1 MNASS
6 EKKREAEYDFQEILY
21 EKEHMVAKITINR
34 PQVYNAYSTITL
46 KELAQ
51 AFDGVSDDDSVGVA
65 VLTGAGEKA
74 FCTGGDVKEYST
86 VYQKAP
92 HRYWNYMVTFDKAVT
107 SIRCCRV
114 PVIARV
120 NGIAAGGG
128 NELHQAC
135 DLSVASENAKFLQV
149 GVRVGSVAA
158 GGATQWLPILIGD
171 RRARWMLY
179 TTDEVDAK
187 TAEQWGLVNK
197 VVPYSQL
204 DEAVEEV
211 ADKILNKFPDCLRYT
226 KAQVNFWK
234 DLAWNNTIPHARDW
248 LALHMGSAE
257 AMEGMQAFVEKRPAD
272 YMGFRE
278 KLAKGESP
286 ELPWGQPIRTCP
298 KCGAK
303 NLPQRFKFCGS
314 CGSKL

>member
-1 MNASS
+1 MTDYKELVY
-6 EKKREAEYDFQEILY
+6 EKKNMTVR
-21 EKEHMVAKITINR
+21 VTINR
-34 PQVYNAYSTITL
+34 PEVYNAYSTNTL

-51 AFDGVSDDDSVGVA
+51 AFDGISDDDSVGVA
-65 VLTGAGEKA
+65 VLTGAGERA
-74 FCTGGDVKEYST
+74 FCTGGDVKEYT
-86 VYQKAP
+86 NVYQKAP
-92 HRYWNYMVTFDKAVT
+92 HRYWNYMVTFDKAVS
-107 SIRCCRV
+107 SIKNCRV
-114 PVIARV
+114 PVIARI

-135 DLSVASENAKFLQV
+135 DLSIASENSKFLQV

-197 VVPYSQL
+197 VVPYKEL
-204 DEAVEEV
+204 DAAVEDV
-211 ADKILNKFPDCLRYT
+211 CSKILNKFPECLRYT
-226 KAQVNFWK
+226 KVQTNFWK
-234 DLAWNNTIPHARDW
+234 DLAWNNTVQHARDW

-257 AMEGMQAFVEKRPAD
+257 AIEGMQAFVEKRPAN
-272 YMGFRE
+272 YMKLRE
-278 KLAKGESP
+278 KLAKGEP
-286 ELPWGQPIRTCP
+286 AEFPWGSLTSSCP

-303 NLPQRFKFCGS
+303 NLPQQFKFCGV
-314 CGSKL
+314 CGGKL

>member
-1 MNASS
+1 MAAIS
-6 EKKREAEYDFQEILY
+6 ERKRETEFGFKEILY
-21 EKEHMVAKITINR
+21 DKRNMVARITINR
-34 PQVYNAYSTITL
+34 PQVYNAYSTTTL
-46 KELAQ
+46 KEIAQ
-51 AFDGVSDDDSVGVA
+51 AFDEVSDDDSVGVA
-65 VLTGAGEKA
+65 VFTGAGDKA
-74 FCTGGDVKEYST
+74 FCTGGDVKEYAT
-86 VYQKAP
+86 VYQKSP

-135 DLSVASENAKFLQV
+135 DLSIASENAKFMQV

-179 TTDEVDAK
+179 TTDEVDAV

-211 ADKILNKFPDCLRYT
+211 ANKILSKFPECLRYT

-234 DLAWNNTIPHARDW
+234 DLAWNNTIQHARDW

-257 AMEGMQAFVEKRPAD
+257 AMEGMRAFVEKRPAD
-272 YMGFRE
+272 YIGIRRI
-278 KLAKGESP
+278 LANGESP
-286 ELPWGQPIRTCP
+286 ELPWGQPTTTCP

>member
-1 MNASS
+1 MVVSG
-6 EKKREAEYDFQEILY
+6 ERKGKREFDFKEVIYD
-21 EKEHMVAKITINR
+21 KKNMVAKVTINR
-34 PQVYNAYSTITL
+34 PNVYNAYSTNTL

-51 AFDGVSDDDSVGVA
+51 AFDDASDDDSIGVA
-65 VLTGAGEKA
+65 VLTGAGDRA

-92 HRYWNYMVTFDKAVT
+92 HRYWNYMVIFDKAVT
-107 SIRCCRV
+107 SIRNCRV
-114 PVIARV
+114 PVVARV
-120 NGIAAGGG
+120 NGMTAGGG

-135 DLSVASENAKFLQV
+135 DLSIASENSRFLQV

-197 VVPYSQL
+197 AVPYSEL
-204 DEAVEEV
+204 DSAVEEV
-211 ADKILNKFPDCLRYT
+211 CNKILSKFPECLRYT
-226 KAQVNFWK
+226 KVQVNFWK
-234 DLAWNNTIPHARDW
+234 DFVWNNTIQHARDW
-248 LALHMGSAE
+248 LALHMGSTE
-257 AMEGMQAFVEKRPAD
+257 ALEGMRAFVEKRPAD
-272 YMGFRE
+272 YKGIRE
-278 KLAKGESP
+278 KLAKGEAP
-286 ELPWGQPIRTCP
+286 EFPWGAPTKSCP

-303 NLPQRFKFCGS
+303 NIPEQFKFCGV
-314 CGSKL
+314 CGNKL